1 MNDNCQTDGNMF
13 LESLELHNFK
23 SFGIR
28 KRIVFRKGFTVI
40 SGPNGSGKSN
50 IGDSLLFVLGTRSSK
65 AVRAER
71 LGDLIHKSSDE
82 KHNRDYCSV
91 TVTLDTEDP
100 GKLPED
106 RKIILKRELVA
117 EMDGYKSNYYING
130 QRVRHS
136 DVADL
141 LDSLHI
147 YLDSYSFVLQGD
159 INNIVKMTGFER
171 RKLLESISG
180 IESFDIQIEKAQ
192 GDILSISENLGRL
205 EVLLDQTK
213 KRKQDLE
220 AEKDVAERYER
231 LSAAIRNLRMTM
243 LNIEK
248 EGMQR
253 EIASHSRNIDQLM
266 QEIGEI
272 EARITS
278 MNQQLGLLE
287 GENRDLKQRLE
298 VSGNSQLREI
308 REQIENQ
315 RVTIAETG
323 IRVENSQERIRN
335 ISDQME
341 ADNRDLEKTSR
352 SLEWLQSNLAE
363 NSKTL
368 DEIRS
373 SMGRI
378 SQDLK
383 SIRDKNSRSSSEI
396 LKKQEEIKAKDSSI
410 RELNSQMD
418 HLIEERDRIQAER
431 SSVVSEL
438 GTLEEKK
445 KDLEFQVRDAAWRL
459 KEIEKDAGSSKENN
473 EKLSFRYYELK
484 RRLEELRKRKDVLQ
498 ADLNAAGREHTQ
510 LQSQVSSRSGSANRA
525 VATILGARN
534 QNKIQGIH
542 GTIRELVSFPD
553 EFRPAIEAAAGARLN
568 SVVVEDDGVAEQCLD
583 LLKRERTGKMTFLP
597 LNKVLGGRP
606 RGKAITVRSS
616 DGSMGYVFEKISF
629 DPKYEGIIWYAV
641 QDTVIVRDV
650 PTARKYMV
658 GVRLVTMD
666 GDIFEASGAITGGFQ
681 DRGKSQENLDARI
694 SELSAR
700 IREISA
706 ELDAINSEIP
716 QVESEFDDISQKLR
730 DTSRSE
736 GSRSAEIQQWRKLV
750 DEGKPK
756 LDELASRISDLNR
769 KLSEVDGKLSGNDRE
784 SKEIRVRI
792 SRLESEKSAIF
803 DQIREISPQFAEKES
818 ALEAEL
824 TSLRSR
830 ESDFSAEIVKIGN
843 DISHIKQK
851 SDEIRTRITSNSE
864 ERAKLEKDLEV
875 SQGTLAQQK
884 ADLEKLRAVEAE
896 ISEKSR
902 EIVDALNANE
912 AEISRI
918 KESIET
924 EKAGIGTKNDLI
936 LSSRLKTENLQSRI
950 QDLAQQMAEVGGE
963 ILPAMRYIQEAKREL
978 DARNAELVALGPV
991 NQKAVAEYQQV
1002 SADLD
1007 ALTREMDS
1015 LSQEKADLERLME
1028 RLNHQK
1034 EKIFMEMYGAINENM
1049 KSIYGEISGG
1059 GEASLEMSNESDP
1072 LNSEIFIRARP
1083 KGKSFSKLEALSG
1096 GEKSLTALSFIL
1108 AVQRI
1113 NPSPLYYLDEVDMFL
1128 DGSNAERVGKMFKLN
1143 SNTSQV
1149 FSVSLR
1155 KAMLKYADH
1164 VVVVTSFDGEN
1175 TEIFEKSVSESGNME
1190 VQS

>member
-1 MNDNCQTDGNMF
+1 MF

-23 SFGIR
+23 SFGVR

-82 KHNRDYCSV
+82 KRNRDYCSV

-100 GKLPED
+100 EKTPED
-106 RKIILKRELVA
+106 RKVVLKRELVA
-117 EMDGYKSNYYING
+117 EMEGYKSNYYING

-180 IESFDIQIEKAQ
+180 IESFDVQIEKAQ
-192 GDILSISENLGRL
+192 GDILSINENLGRL
-205 EVLLDQTK
+205 EVLLDQTR
-213 KRKQDLE
+213 KRRQDLE
-220 AEKDVAERYER
+220 AEKDVAERYEK
-231 LSAAIRNLRMTM
+231 LSSAIRNLRMTI

-253 EIASHSRNIDQLM
+253 EVASHSRNIDQLM
-266 QEIGEI
+266 QEIVGI
-272 EARITS
+272 ESRITG
-278 MNQQLGLLE
+278 MNQQLKSLE
-287 GENRDLKQRLE
+287 DENGDLKQKLE

-323 IRVENSQERIRN
+323 IRVENGQERIRN
-335 ISDQME
+335 LSDQVE
-341 ADNRDLEKTSR
+341 EDSRELEKTSR
-352 SLEWLQSNLAE
+352 SLEWLQANMDE
-363 NSKTL
+363 NSRTL
-368 DEIRS
+368 EEIRS
-373 SMGRI
+373 KMSRI
-378 SQDLK
+378 SQELK
-383 SIRDKNSRSSSEI
+383 SIRDKNSRSSTEI
-396 LKKQEEIKAKDSSI
+396 LKKQEDIKEKDSTI
-410 RELNSQMD
+410 RELNGQID
-418 HLIEERDRIQAER
+418 HLMEERDRIQAER
-431 SSVVSEL
+431 SGVVGEL

-459 KEIEKDAGSSKENN
+459 KEIEKDAGSSKENT
-473 EKLSFRYYELK
+473 EKLSFRYYDLK

-498 ADLNAAGREHTQ
+498 SELNAAGREHTQ
-510 LQSQVSSRSGSANRA
+510 LQSQISSRSGSANRA

-542 GTIRELVSFPD
+542 GTIRELVTFPE

-583 LLKRERTGKMTFLP
+583 LLKRERAGKMTFLP

-616 DGSMGYVFEKISF
+616 DGAMGYVFEKITF
-629 DPKYEGIIWYAV
+629 DQKYEGIIWYAV

-666 GDIFEASGAITGGFQ
+666 GDIFEASGAITGGYQ

-694 SELSAR
+694 SELSAK

-706 ELDAINSEIP
+706 ELDAINAEIP
-716 QVESEFDDISQKLR
+716 QVESEFDEVSQKLR
-730 DTSRSE
+730 ETSRNE
-736 GSRSAEIQQWRKLV
+736 GSRSAEIQQWKKLV

-756 LDELASRISDLNR
+756 LEELSSRISDLNR

-784 SKEIRVRI
+784 SKEIRVKI
-792 SRLESEKSAIF
+792 SRLESDKSAIF
-803 DQIREISPQFAEKES
+803 DEIREISPQFAEKEN
-818 ALEAEL
+818 ALETEL

-830 ESDFSAEIVKIGN
+830 ESDFSAELVKIGN
-843 DISHIKQK
+843 DISHMRQK
-851 SDEIRTRITSNSE
+851 SQEIRERIRSNSE
-864 ERAKLEKDLEV
+864 EKIKLEADLAV
-875 SQGTLAQQK
+875 STGTLAQQRS
-884 ADLEKLRAVEAE
+884 DLEKLRAVEAE

-902 EIVDALNANE
+902 EIVDALNVNE
-912 AEISRI
+912 SEIVRI
-918 KESIET
+918 KEGIET

-936 LSSRLKTENLQSRI
+936 LSSRLKIENLQSRI
-950 QDLAQQMAEVGGE
+950 NDLEQQMGEVGGE
-963 ILPAMRYIQEAKREL
+963 ILPDKRYIQEAKREL
-978 DARNAELVALGPV
+978 DARNSELVELGPV

-1007 ALTREMDS
+1007 ALSREMDS
-1015 LSQEKADLERLME
+1015 LSREKADLEILMG

-1034 EKIFMEMYGAINENM
+1034 EKIFMEMYGAINDNM

-1072 LNSEIFIRARP
+1072 LNSEIFIRAKP
-1083 KGKSFSKLEALSG
+1083 KGKSFSKIEALSG

-1128 DGSNAERVGKMFKLN
+1128 DGSNAEHVGKMFKLN

-1175 TEIFEKSVSESGNME
+1175 TDVFEKSIPESGNME

>member
-23 SFGIR
+23 SFGVR

-71 LGDLIHKSSDE
+71 LGDLIHKSSDD

-100 GKLPED
+100 EKAPED
-106 RKIILKRELVA
+106 RKVILKRELVA

-130 QRVRHS
+130 QRVRHT

-180 IESFDIQIEKAQ
+180 IESFDVQIEKAQ
-192 GDILSISENLGRL
+192 GDILSINENLGRL
-205 EVLLDQTK
+205 EVLLDQTR

-220 AEKDVAERYER
+220 AEKVVAERYEK
-231 LSAAIRNLRMTM
+231 LSWAIRNLRMTI

-253 EIASHSRNIDQLM
+253 EVASHSRNIDQLM
-266 QEIGEI
+266 REIVDI
-272 EARITS
+272 ESRIAA
-278 MNQQLGLLE
+278 MNQQLKSLE
-287 GENRDLKQRLE
+287 DENGDLKQRLE

-315 RVTIAETG
+315 RVAIAETG
-323 IRVENSQERIRN
+323 IRVENGQERIRG

-341 ADNRDLEKTSR
+341 GDSRELEKTSR
-352 SLEWLQSNLAE
+352 SLEWLQSNLDE
-363 NSKTL
+363 NSRTL
-368 DEIRS
+368 EEIRS
-373 SMGRI
+373 KINKI
-378 SQDLK
+378 SQELK
-383 SIRDKNSRSSSEI
+383 SIRDKNSRSSTEI
-396 LKKQEEIKAKDSSI
+396 LKKQEDIKEKDSSI
-410 RELNSQMD
+410 RELNGQID
-418 HLIEERDRIQAER
+418 HLMEERDRIQAER
-431 SSVVSEL
+431 SGVVAEL
-438 GTLEEKK
+438 GSLEEKK

-459 KEIEKDAGSSKENN
+459 KEIEKDSGSSKENT
-473 EKLSFRYYELK
+473 EKLSFRYYDLK

-498 ADLNAAGREHTQ
+498 AELNSAGREHSQ
-510 LQSQVSSRSGSANRA
+510 LQSQISSRSGSANRA

-542 GTIRELVSFPD
+542 GTIRELVTFPE

-568 SVVVEDDGVAEQCLD
+568 SVVVEDDAVAEQCLD
-583 LLKRERTGKMTFLP
+583 LLKREKAGKMTFLP

-616 DGSMGYVFEKISF
+616 DGAMGYAFEKITF
-629 DPKYEGIIWYAV
+629 DQKYEGIIWYAV

-666 GDIFEASGAITGGFQ
+666 GDIFEASGAITGGYQ

-694 SELSAR
+694 SELSAK

-706 ELDAINSEIP
+706 ELDSINAEIP
-716 QVESEFDDISQKLR
+716 QVESEFDEISQKLR
-730 DTSRSE
+730 ETSRNE
-736 GSRSAEIQQWRKLV
+736 GSRSAEIQQWKKLV

-756 LDELASRISDLNR
+756 LEELSSRISGLNR
-769 KLSEVDGKLSGNDRE
+769 KLSEADGKLSDNDRE
-784 SKEIRVRI
+784 SKEIRVKI
-792 SRLESEKSAIF
+792 SRLESDKSAIF
-803 DQIREISPQFAEKES
+803 DQIREISPQFAEKEN

-843 DISHIKQK
+843 DISHIRQK
-851 SDEIRTRITSNSE
+851 SEEIRERIRINSQE
-864 ERAKLEKDLEV
+864 KIKLEADIAA
-875 SQGTLAQQK
+875 SSATLAQQRS
-884 ADLEKLRAVEAE
+884 DLEKLRAVESE

-912 AEISRI
+912 SEIARI
-918 KESIET
+918 KEGIES

-936 LSSRLKTENLQSRI
+936 LSSRLKIENLQSRI
-950 QDLAQQMAEVGGE
+950 QDLDHQMAEVGGE
-963 ILPAMRYIQEAKREL
+963 ILPDKRYIQEAKREL
-978 DARNAELVALGPV
+978 DARNAELVELGPV
-991 NQKAVAEYQQV
+991 NQKAVAEYQQI
-1002 SADLD
+1002 SADLE
-1007 ALTREMDS
+1007 ALAREMDS
-1015 LSQEKADLERLME
+1015 LSQEKSDLEILMG

-1072 LNSEIFIRARP
+1072 LNSEIFIRAKP
-1083 KGKSFSKLEALSG
+1083 KGKSFSKIEALSG

-1113 NPSPLYYLDEVDMFL
+1113 NPSPIYYLDEVDMFL
-1128 DGSNAERVGKMFKLN
+1128 DGSNAEHVGKMFKLN

-1175 TEIFEKSVSESGNME
+1175 TDVFEKSIPESGNME
-1190 VQS
+1190 VES